1 MQAMNLFAVMMAWD
15 YVVLGAY
22 LVGITALGSL
32 FMRGQHN
39 TKDFFLAGRSMS
51 WIPVAISVLAT
62 NFSAITLLGSP
73 GYIVARDTIMI
84 LRYAWLLVMTPL
96 TIWLFLRFYYRLEV
110 VTVYQYI
117 GRRFDQNLRFVSA
130 GIFLLLRTCWMATA
144 QYATGLAL
152 TRLVGLDLWVCVL
165 LVGLLAAVY
174 SSLGGIKAVIWTDVI
189 QAFLLLG
196 AMFLTIF
203 ICVYRIPDGVE
214 GIWKIAEE
222 EGKLRFFDPTL
233 DITKTTTLGMFFGIT
248 FSVMASYGVD
258 QVIVQRYFTVKNY
271 KSMIR
276 SAYTGMLATIP
287 IAMLT
292 AFIGLSVFA
301 YFTSFPDR
309 LPTGT
314 QPDLWF
320 PSFILSE
327 LPVGITGL
335 VIAGLFAA
343 TMSSADSGI
352 NSLTAVFMEDF
363 YRPLRKRLAAASGA
377 DEETARQQKD
387 LRFARWFSFVFG
399 AAATVTALFVN
410 RIGTIVEITITLNG
424 VIGGV
429 LLGIFLAAIL
439 STRTNARG
447 ALIGVVVGSSVV
459 IYAAF
464 HTPLN
469 FFWYGGVGCLATLG
483 STVLTSYLFAAP
495 DDDNVNGLTL
505 ARRNLTI
512 KAQPDIGSK
521 IS

>member
-1 MQAMNLFAVMMAWD
+1 MSLFAVMMAWD
-15 YVVLGAY
+15 YVILVTY
-22 LVGITALGSL
+22 LLGITALGSL

-39 TKDFFLAGRSMS
+39 TKDFFLAGRSMG
-51 WIPVAISVLAT
+51 WIPVGISVLAT
-62 NFSAITLLGSP
+62 NFSAISLLGSP
-73 GYIVARDTIMI
+73 GYIVANDTIMV
-84 LRYAWLLVMTPL
+84 LRYAALLVMTPV

-110 VTVYQYI
+110 VSVYQYI

-165 LVGLLAAVY
+165 FVGLLAAIY

-189 QAFLLLG
+189 QAALLLG
-196 AMFLTIF
+196 AMFLTIA
-203 ICVYRIPDGVE
+203 ICIYRIPGGVAE
-214 GIWKIAEE
+214 IWQIAEE
-222 EGKLRFFDPTL
+222 GEKLRFFDPTL
-233 DITKTTTLGMFFGIT
+233 DLTRTTTLGMFFGIV

-271 KSMIR
+271 SSMLR

-287 IAMLT
+287 IALLT

-301 YFTSFPDR
+301 YFTYFPDR
-309 LPTGT
+309 LPAGT
-314 QPDLWF
+314 KPDLWF

-327 LPVGITGL
+327 LPVGVTGL

-363 YRPLRKRLAAASGA
+363 YRPLRRRLATVTGSF
-377 DEETARQQKD
+377 DEEKARQHKD

-399 AAATVTALFVN
+399 AAATITALFVN

-424 VIGGV
+424 LIGGV

-447 ALIGVVVGSSVV
+447 ALIGVACGGGLVVYV
-459 IYAAF
+459 AF
-464 HTPLN
+464 NTPLN
-469 FFWYGGVGCLATLG
+469 FFWFGGVGCLSTLG
-483 STVLTSYLFAAP
+483 FTVLASYLFPAP
-495 DDDNVNGLTL
+495 DDNNLDGLTL
-505 ARRNLTI
+505 ARRNLAIGAQSTAST
-512 KAQPDIGSK
+512 KAP
-521 IS
+521 